1 MEMIIELENGDVI
14 ILDCNVI
21 TINQIEWIAQNYKFK
36 RIAYYHYE

>member
-21 TINQIEWIAQNYKFK
+21 TINQIEWISQNYKFK